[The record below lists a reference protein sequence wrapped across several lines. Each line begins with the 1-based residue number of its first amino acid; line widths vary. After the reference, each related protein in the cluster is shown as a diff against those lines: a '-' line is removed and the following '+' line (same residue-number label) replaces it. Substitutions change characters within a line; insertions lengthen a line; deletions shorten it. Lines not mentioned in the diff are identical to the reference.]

1 MDTKLKEA
9 LESKNPPMIYA
20 ADDGEGLEISYKG
33 SIKEILSLVGT
44 LMLSVSLE
52 SEIPLDSLF
61 VDLISSSTAALK
73 ELEEEYEELKERKVG
88 MN

>member
-1 MDTKLKEA
+1 MDIKLKEA
-9 LESKNPPMIYA
+9 LKTKDCPLIYA
-20 ADDGEGLEISYKG
+20 ADDNGIEISYKG
-33 SIKEILSLVGT
+33 SIKSILSLVGT

-73 ELEEEYEELKERKVG
+73 ELEEKHEEIRKAG

>member
-9 LESKNPPMIYA
+9 LEAKNCPMIYA
-20 ADDGEGLEISYKG
+20 AHDDEGLEIAFEG
-33 SIKEILSLVGT
+33 SVKSILSLVGT

-61 VDLISSSTAALK
+61 VDLISSSTAALN

>member
-9 LESKNPPMIYA
+9 LESKNCPMIYA
-20 ADDGEGLEISYKG
+20 ADDEGLEIAFEG
-33 SIKEILSLVGT
+33 SATDILSLIST
-44 LMLSVSLE
+44 LMLAVSDK
-52 SEIPLDSLF
+52 SGIPLDSLF
-61 VDLISSSTAALK
+61 VDLISSSTAALN